1 MFNLASL
8 WDDAV
13 SDWEL
18 EEPFSKQ
25 QYNKDYEH
33 YSKLAEQKDAKL
45 FLAHYTWYKD
55 GEMQKAFTYENGK
68 WRKVHNIE
76 VDGVWDAFKI
86 NEETMRIKK
95 EMKQRHV
102 MINRPDVDK
111 LCKDKLETYEKFS
124 ELVPETK
131 KASETNVEEIIER
144 YGRAV
149 VKPRD
154 DWGGEGVQLVENTSE
169 FEGEPEEWLVQEF
182 VDASEG
188 ISQLGVEGIHD
199 LRALV
204 VNGDVITGFLRQPD
218 EGFVSNVHQG
228 GSIEVVKVEEFPEEA
243 LEKVEKV
250 KEEMSDLEPYL
261 MTVDMIYDSKTEKFR
276 VLELNSKPGMSF
288 YGRED
293 MKKAK
298 SAIAETLYEAFKRG

>member
-1 MFNLASL
+1 MNIVSL
-8 WDDAV
+8 WDSAV

-18 EEPFSKQ
+18 ERPFSKQ
-25 QYNKDYEH
+25 QYNRDYEH
-33 YSKLAEQKDAKL
+33 YSKLAEEKDAKL

-55 GEMQKAFTYENGK
+55 GRMKKAFTYENGE
-68 WRKVHNIE
+68 WRKVNDIE
-76 VDGVWDAFKI
+76 VNGVWDAFKVNDETLEI
-86 NEETMRIKK
+86 KRRMEE
-95 EMKQRHV
+95 RHV
-102 MINRPDVDK
+102 IINRPNVDR
-111 LCKDKLETYEKFS
+111 LCKDKLETYERFS
-124 ELVPETK
+124 NLVPETR
-131 KASETNVEEIIER
+131 KASETNIER
-144 YGRAV
+144 MIEKYGEAV

-154 DWGGEGVQLVENTSE
+154 DWGGEGVQIVEDVSGFNDDSE
-169 FEGEPEEWLVQEF
+169 DWLVQEF

-188 ISQLGVEGIHD
+188 ISKLGVEGVHD

-204 VNGDVITGFLRQPD
+204 VNGEAVTGFLRQPD

-228 GSIEVVKVEEFPEEA
+228 GSIEVVELENFPSGALNIVEQ
-243 LEKVEKV
+243 V

-261 MTVDMIYDSKTEKFR
+261 MTVDMIYDSETDEFR

-298 SAIAETLYEAFKRG
+298 SRVMERIVESFKNA